1 MVSLAAPVAALPSPP
16 ASSVNSGLIANASRK
31 RKQFESSD
39 DELEPELS
47 VHAPKKA
54 RVSFDP
60 AIEVHVLEDYDE
72 KGLDLIR
79 EEVRRAIDNHM
90 AGDSTDYD
98 QIKALFATRP
108 SASDAPSTKL
118 LNKYVV
124 ALIGSVN
131 VLGRNCSGL
140 VHAVLDCQW
149 LTRDESFK
157 RLYVTLLGSLTSAQ
171 GGYTSQVLQM
181 LVKYFVELPSPAIRH
196 SIDPPVTRPQL
207 RERVHE
213 ALKRLLKLIPSA
225 SGVLSNIL
233 AASFPFA
240 ADSTKVH
247 VFYTQNLLQITSY
260 APELKGAILALIT
273 ERLVKIDVQI
283 QVDMEDLDEDI
294 EETLVEDVMNQNEE
308 TKITEEDDDD
318 MSGEDSDDES
328 VTSLDEPTDEKR
340 LKKVRESVG
349 KMDAMIDM
357 LFEYYHQI
365 FVKGT
370 AVDSDA
376 TFELFISQFTNTLV
390 PTYRSRHTQFLL
402 FHYAQVSTKY
412 IDRFTG
418 ACASMVFD
426 STRPEIMRLTA
437 CAYLASFI
445 ARGAHVPTT
454 TVRDVFDVLGHQLDN
469 FRVNNEAKCKG
480 PDLRRYAIYYAM
492 AQALIYIFCFR
503 WRELVIDETGDLEDE
518 EELLLEGRDLTWLPG
533 IKENLMRN
541 IYCKLNPL
549 KICSPGIV
557 GQFARIAHHL
567 RFLYVFP
574 LVETNKK
581 LRLSKTVSSAVLY
594 GGLQERETALSAKL
608 GDDALQLDGYF
619 PFDPYSLPRSKRW
632 MEGDY
637 KEWKS
642 IPGMEPEAE
651 DDSDT
656 EVPGEESEGEE
667 FEEGTATEMSG

>member
-16 ASSVNSGLIANASRK
+16 ASSANPAIIANTSRK
-31 RKQFESSD
+31 RKQIESSD
-39 DELEPELS
+39 DEPEPELS
-47 VHAPKKA
+47 FHAPKRA

-79 EEVRRAIDNHM
+79 EEVRRAIDNHIS
-90 AGDSTDYD
+90 GDSTDYD

-118 LNKYVV
+118 LNKYVI

-131 VLGRNCSGL
+131 LLGRNCSGL

-149 LTRDESFK
+149 LARDESFK
-157 RLYVTLLGSLTSAQ
+157 RLYVTLLGSLISAQ

-196 SIDPPVTRPQL
+196 SVDPPVTRPQL

-213 ALKRLLKLIPSA
+213 ALKRILKLIPSA

-247 VFYTQNLLQITSY
+247 VFYTQNLLEITSY

-283 QVDMEDLDEDI
+283 QVDMEDLDDDI
-294 EETLVEDVMNQNEE
+294 EERLVEDAMNQNEE
-308 TKITEEDDDD
+308 AKIVEDDDDD

-370 AVDSDA
+370 VVDADA
-376 TFELFISQFTNTLV
+376 TWELLISQFTNTLV

-402 FHYAQVSTKY
+402 FHYGQMATKY

-418 ACASMVFD
+418 ACASMAFD
-426 STRPEIMRLTA
+426 RTRPEIMRLTA
-437 CAYLASFI
+437 SAYLASFI
-445 ARGAHVPTT
+445 SRGAHIPTA
-454 TVRDVFDVLGHQLDN
+454 TVRDVFYVLGAQLDN
-469 FRVNNEAKCKG
+469 FRVNNEAQCKG
-480 PDLRRYAIYYAM
+480 PDLRRYATYYGM

-503 WRELVIDETGDLEDE
+503 WRELIIGDTDDLEDDDQ
-518 EELLLEGRDLTWLPG
+518 LLLEGRDLTWLPG

-541 IYCKLNPL
+541 IYSKLNPL
-549 KICSPGIV
+549 KVCSPAIV

-581 LRLSKTVSSAVLY
+581 LRLSRTVSSAVLY

-608 GDDALQLDGYF
+608 GDDSLQLDGYF

-632 MEGDY
+632 MQGDY
-637 KEWKS
+637 NEWKS
-642 IPGMEPEAE
+642 IPGLEPEVE

-656 EVPGEESEGEE
+656 EAPGEESDGED